1 MISVESKTFEFGV
14 MRMVGLPKA
23 GIVHMVIL
31 QSFMFVLPAVL
42 AGFILS
48 MPTLGA
54 LQGII
59 FSQESFPERNYLPNF
74 YAVLQAL
81 FIGFVIPI
89 LSSLVPIRTALSK
102 NLKASLDP
110 QRFQT

>member
-48 MPTLGA
+48 VPTLGA
-54 LQGII
+54 LQDII

-102 NLKASLDP
+102 NLNASLDP